1 MTASPFLLSGEAL
14 RSPSFIQ
21 NLVRVNHSIKLQ
33 VRVVDE
39 GLHEAMKQQLLL
51 RPQTRS
57 HLALSC
63 SYSSK
68 VWLVGDALTGQE
80 QERAEPGAHFVPY
93 SQFPPS
99 GDARADCVYHS
110 TPALMVPESY
120 ENLHACGGD
129 PGQGSSTGG
138 RVKEEKD
145 DDEDNGDGGDFTVL
159 NAFFL

>member
-21 NLVRVNHSIKLQ
+21 NLVRV
-33 VRVVDE
+33 VDE
-39 GLHEAMKQQLLL
+39 GLHEAMKQLLL
-51 RPQTRS
+51 RPETRS

-129 PGQGSSTGG
+129 PGQGSSTGS

-145 DDEDNGDGGDFTVL
+145 DDEDKGDGGDFTVL
-159 NAFFL
+159 SAFFL